1 MAEESN
7 PLRILLII
15 IAAIIIPVV
24 VVGAYVVINREP
36 NPYKGQVLS
45 MNVYPIHRD
54 LTQKTT
60 TEGIGGQT
68 DIYDE
73 ILVFTNVRITN
84 TAKIPLYIHDMWAT
98 VDSPDETSRSTAVSA
113 SDFQKVFIA
122 YPDTRQYQKSMLPRD
137 ATIQPGQQV
146 EGEMI
151 FSYQMSQQEWQSAT
165 GMNIDVGFLHQNPLV
180 MKVPK

>member
-1 MAEESN
+1 MAEETT
-7 PLRILLII
+7 PLRIILII

-54 LTQKTT
+54 YTQKTT
-60 TEGIGGQT
+60 TEGIGGQNDT
-68 DIYDE
+68 YDE
-73 ILVFTNVRITN
+73 ILVFANVRITN
-84 TAKIPLYIHDMWAT
+84 TAKIPLYIHDMWAI
-98 VDSPDETSRSTAVSA
+98 VDAPDETSRATAVSA
-113 SDFQKVFIA
+113 SDFQKVFVA
-122 YPDTRQYQKSMLPRD
+122 YPDTQRYQKPMLSRD

-151 FSYQMSQQEWQSAT
+151 FSYQMNQQQWQST
-165 GMNIDVGFLHQNPLV
+165 TDMNIDVGFLHQNPLV
-180 MKVPK
+180 MKIPK